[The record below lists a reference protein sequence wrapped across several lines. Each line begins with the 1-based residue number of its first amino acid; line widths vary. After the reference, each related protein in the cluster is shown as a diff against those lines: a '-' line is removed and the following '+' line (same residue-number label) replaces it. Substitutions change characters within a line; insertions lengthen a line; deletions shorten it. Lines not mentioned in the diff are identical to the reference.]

1 MKLFPVQAEG
11 GKINSEKD
19 TKPCMHVYESVVCVC
34 VCVCVRERERE
45 RERVK
50 WLNLKILTLH
60 EELHGRL
67 RSNGQS
73 HPWEEEYL
81 IKYTQK

>member
-19 TKPCMHVYESVVCVC
+19 TKPSMHAYESVVCVC
-34 VCVCVRERERE
+34 VCVWERERE

>member
-11 GKINSEKD
+11 GKINGEKD
-19 TKPCMHVYESVVCVC
+19 TEPCMHAYESVVCVC
-34 VCVCVRERERE
+34 VCVWERERE